1 MFRSLLLIIIGLSGF
16 CFSPKA
22 QSICNSSGNLVIY
35 SNYNGG
41 ILTINIDQNI
51 PGLIVGICTYEPV
64 QVIFTGPFVS
74 NVTQVF
80 YAGFNSSQNNDN
92 CNLGNF
98 ATSVSGVA
106 PGIVSI
112 FTSPPVGYTPS
123 HGNGSGPFGATMMG
137 ASGQCDTTINA
148 GGVNTPDE
156 IVYYFENTTGGSL
169 FSHFTQYGCWLGD
182 TISISEGGNCCIIPP
197 SSSGCNLVANVSVIP
212 NSICE
217 PCSYN
222 GPPILINELMI
233 SPNTG
238 DGSISGNTTTSQGRG
253 EWIELYNPDL
263 CDSVDISCYYLGN
276 STPEGKGGFRLPL
289 GTIVPPNG
297 FALIRGENADSV
309 PSNLLVA
316 NGGNVVEVI
325 VPYDITGTGLCCTG
339 TRVWFPNAGG
349 WFAFYDANGNAID
362 AVSWGPGNIASQ
374 AQNPCISSLSACN
387 ITNTLP
393 SYETIPD
400 SLKFYASSQ
409 NGSSHFGLSI
419 RRMPDGGSWAGVGN
433 PTYAICNDSANC
445 LTGTNIGFC
454 NGQATVNITSG
465 TPPFTYQWNDALN
478 QTTQTATNLCE
489 GAYQVIVTDAAN
501 CQDTIIIHVIT
512 NPFNLTTNTQQPA
525 CEDSNGFISI
535 DPFDSTY
542 TYTWLPNVSSTN
554 SAINL
559 SQGLY
564 NIVITKGF
572 CVLDTTINLQ
582 NPIPFETGINVIET
596 SCGKENGFVTIT
608 NTPSGNY
615 FYNWIPEVSS
625 TNSASGLASGIYQ
638 ISVTDSVCFFDTT
651 ITIQGSIGLNSTV
664 QVINSTCEENNGS
677 IFIAVTPPDNY
688 SFSWNPNV
696 SSVDSAVN
704 LPAGIYV
711 ISFSNALCSND
722 TMIAVETTHLPKS
735 IQSVHTNPSCG
746 LSNGNLLINGIT
758 GGTPPY
764 SYFFNGDTIQ
774 VNDSV
779 SNIGAGTFQ
788 ITVIDGNGCIL
799 TQPESFIMTN
809 GNPTVFIPN
818 VLTANND
825 QVNDLW
831 SLDLSC
837 IEKMN
842 CQIFN
847 RWGNLIYEFN
857 ESNVGW
863 DGKTSDGKE
872 VSDGVYF
879 YKIIIDNFGDS
890 GQEEFNGHITL
901 IH

>member
-1 MFRSLLLIIIGLSGF
+1 MSGVGFSL
-16 CFSPKA
+16 KA
-22 QSICNSSGNLVIY
+22 QQICNSSGNLVIY
-35 SNYNGG
+35 SNHNGG

-64 QVIFTGPFVS
+64 QVFLTGPFVS
-74 NVTQVF
+74 NVTQVV
-80 YAGFNSSQNNDN
+80 YAGFNANQNNDS

-98 ATSVSGVA
+98 TTSVSGIA
-106 PGIVSI
+106 PGIVSV
-112 FTSPPVGYTPS
+112 FNSPSVGYTPA
-123 HGNGSGPFGATMMG
+123 HGNGAGPFGGTMMG

-182 TISISEGGNCCIIPP
+182 TIGISEGGNCCIIPP
-197 SSSGCNLVANVSVIP
+197 SSTSCNLVASVSVTP

-233 SPNTG
+233 SPTSG

-276 STPEGKGGFRLPL
+276 STPEGKGGFRLPF

-309 PSNLLVA
+309 PSNLLAA
-316 NGGNVVEVI
+316 NGGNVVEII
-325 VPYDITGTGLCCTG
+325 VPYDITGLGVCCTG

-349 WFAFYDANGNAID
+349 WFAFYDADGNAID
-362 AVSWGPGNIASQ
+362 AVSWGPGNLSSQ
-374 AQNPCISSLSACN
+374 IQTPCISFLSDCNAADSLN
-387 ITNTLP
+387 
-393 SYETIPD
+393 SYASIPNN
-400 SLKFYASSQ
+400 LKFYASSQ
-409 NGSSHFGLSI
+409 NGSNHFGLSI

-465 TPPFTYQWNDALN
+465 IPPFTYQWNDALN

-489 GAYQVIVTDAAN
+489 GTYQVIVTDSTN
-501 CQDTIIIHVIT
+501 CQDIITIHVVT
-512 NPFNLTTNTQQPA
+512 NPFNLTTNIQQPA
-525 CEDSNGFISI
+525 CEDSNGYISI

-542 TYTWLPNVSSTN
+542 SYTWLPAVSVTN
-554 SAINL
+554 SGENL
-559 SQGLY
+559 AQGSY
-564 NIVITKGF
+564 NIVITQGF
-572 CVLDTTINLQ
+572 CSLDTTIVLQ
-582 NPIPFETGINVIET
+582 NPIPFETNITVVET
-596 SCGKENGFVTIT
+596 SCGKDNGAITIT
-608 NTPSGNY
+608 NTPSGSY
-615 FYNWIPEVSS
+615 YYTWSAGVSA
-625 TNSASGLASGIYQ
+625 TNSAIGLVAGTYQ
-638 ISVTDSVCFFDTT
+638 ISVTDSVCVFDTT
-651 ITIQGSIGLNSTV
+651 ITIQGSTGLNSTA
-664 QVINSTCEENNGS
+664 QVINATCEENNGS
-677 IFIAVTPPDNY
+677 IYITVSPADNY
-688 SFSWNPNV
+688 SFTWTPNV
-696 SSVDSAVN
+696 SSVDSAN
-704 LPAGIYV
+704 HLPAGTYV
-711 ISFSNALCSND
+711 ISYSNSLCSND
-722 TMIAVETTHLPKS
+722 TTITVETTLLPES
-735 IQSVHTNPSCG
+735 IQRVHTNPSCG
-746 LSNGNLLINGIT
+746 LSNGNLLINGIS
-758 GGTPPY
+758 GGIPPY
-764 SYFFNGDTIQ
+764 SYLFDGDTVQ
-774 VNDSV
+774 VNDSIL
-779 SNIGAGTFQ
+779 NIGAGTFQ

-825 QVNDLW
+825 QINDLW
-831 SLDLSC
+831 SVELSC
-837 IEKMN
+837 IDKMN

-863 DGKTSDGKE
+863 DGKTIDGKE
-872 VSDGVYF
+872 VTDGVYF
-879 YKIIIDNFGDS
+879 YKILVDYFGDA
-890 GQEEFNGHITL
+890 GLDEFQGYITV
-901 IH
+901 IR